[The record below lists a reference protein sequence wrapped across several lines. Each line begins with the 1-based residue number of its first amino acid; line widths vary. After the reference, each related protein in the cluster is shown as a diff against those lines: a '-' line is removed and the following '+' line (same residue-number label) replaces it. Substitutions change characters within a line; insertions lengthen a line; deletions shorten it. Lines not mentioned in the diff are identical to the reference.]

1 MQSVTGWG
9 FESPLSHQTWG
20 GWVKVNIEELS
31 ATRRRLE
38 VELPPER
45 VKAVLEGVYK
55 DLRRRVKIKG
65 FRVGK
70 APLDLVKSLYRDL
83 AHQEAVSKLIEETL
97 PQALSEGGIK
107 PLVTPQVEAG
117 PFSPESSFTYKA
129 TVEVRPKVELRSY
142 KGLKLRV
149 KKPSD
154 VTEEDVQRELER
166 MREYAAQMRPV
177 EDRDEVQRGDWV
189 LVDFEAFDG
198 DRPVREGKVENHL
211 FEVGSGSM
219 IPGFEEAII
228 GAKVGEQR
236 ELLLRMPEDHPR
248 EELAGKEIL
257 FRVRVKE
264 IRTKV
269 LPPLDDEFAKD
280 LGYEDLK
287 SLKAKVREELER
299 RRSEEE
305 RAALRQAALERL
317 LEENPF
323 EVPPTLVEQ
332 RAAELFRRL
341 EERSVSIPAD
351 KEAEVLEQCRRIA
364 EREIKTAYLVEEIA
378 KAEGVEIKDE
388 EIEEHLNRGK
398 VPEALRA
405 NEGFLSQVKG
415 DLLKQ
420 KVFDLLIKEAQV
432 EYIQ

>member
-1 MQSVTGWG
+1 M
-9 FESPLSHQTWG
+9 
-20 GWVKVNIEELS
+20 KVNIEELS

-70 APLDLVKSLYRDL
+70 APLDLVKNLYRDL

-107 PLVTPQVEAG
+107 PLVTPQVEVG
-117 PFSPESSFTYKA
+117 SFSPESPFTYKA

-189 LVDFEAFDG
+189 LVDFEALDG

-219 IPGFEEAII
+219 IPGFEEGII

-248 EELAGKEIL
+248 EDLAGKEIL

-269 LPPLDDEFAKD
+269 LPPLDDEFARD

-287 SLKAKVREELER
+287 SLKAKVKEELER
-299 RRSEEE
+299 RRSEQE

-323 EVPPTLVEQ
+323 EAPPTLVEQ

-341 EERSVSIPAD
+341 EERSGSIPAD

-388 EIEEHLNRGK
+388 EIEEHLNREK

-420 KVFDLLIKEAQV
+420 RVFDLLIKEAQV